1 MDEVSGM
8 KAMDRTSGRPEA
20 RVMHS
25 QVLQWSSDGASLAFA
40 DTNGVSVVPFK
51 RDRTPTRIQQPGV
64 TAIAAFPE
72 QVWTLDQQRTQLR
85 RFHADGSELGD
96 ACHLAAAP
104 CSRWMVATT
113 AVPAVLTEGSGRHL
127 LIAEADKLIENENKI
142 PAVGVAFPLHGRQH
156 VFCSLDHRVL
166 WGSRSFPLAAG
177 IAVLGGAAVRDA
189 RSLLLIVADPRSGH
203 GVLVVDTDTARVQQ
217 SFGLMPTEA
226 SEMRVAAQRGFL
238 VIRTSDRRF
247 AIVDLLPGS
256 VRGFVEAPL
265 DVEDFAVDPAANRIA
280 IRSGAAVFVYSL
292 MDLAPS
298 ARPEL
303 TLAVDVQRL
312 PHEPRATAPKV
323 APAVVTRRVSLASS
337 PQSEAARLPLAVGAS
352 PAHISMALEPPDES
366 TSRPPPAF
374 GWEELAPLPANAV
387 QTSPREGAATPRAD
401 GSPRPSLPDNA
412 DVDSDRLHDPPLS
425 DDSVCTGGSRRT
437 STAPDSEQRAAIDA
451 QPPHVR
457 RLDRPVEAPV
467 VHLFKLGGFGPPPRR
482 PNVTRHEAMRMLL
495 GELRRIEL
503 RALLAIA
510 HGWDSGRIAYANES
524 RHPQELEAA
533 AILSPDTAAGRAR
546 EHLEMAQA
554 ALAEHER
561 VLASDE
567 SRRAVSTP
575 LGALAAE
582 LQLSPLA
589 IDILLVVLGPR
600 VRGELRRVYGILA
613 NEPSRATV
621 DELLIEQILADTD
634 QDRSDIAHELEPDSP
649 LCRFGLVHVDET
661 RPRPH
666 APLAVDPVVVTRLR
680 AEPIHFGARTATSV
694 HTADRALSE
703 LLVPNELLLDAQRY
717 LAQTPGD
724 NHQVRIA
731 VRGPVGSGRRTLL
744 AAIAYKAGREL
755 AVIDLKRLPRDPDA
769 FALALRTELRC
780 ALLCGLVP
788 CLTRLDDVATGGE
801 DPVRTV
807 VQDVLRSHPGPA
819 AVRLSPREKVPLDP
833 GYLLLDLKP
842 PTESQRL
849 DVWRESLAKFR
860 LSLDHAEMLASR
872 YRVGPGTIWRAV
884 RAVAEARAEQGRLAG
899 DVRSDLETHL
909 RQTREVQLGEHAR
922 RVDRLATWDSLVAP
936 DDIVQSLR
944 ELIGRGRHHRT
955 VFDEW
960 GFDRVVATARGV
972 TALFEGPPGTG
983 KTLAAGV
990 VAREL
995 RRDLYRIDLSKVMSK
1010 WLGESEKNIAAIF
1023 DAAEDGQ
1030 VILLFDEAD
1039 SLFAKRS
1046 QVETSHDRFANLQV
1060 NYLLQRLDEF
1070 EGFAILT
1077 TNLGTSIDPAFKR
1090 RLSFRLTFPFPD
1102 ADAREQLWRVHLP
1115 HELPVDGHLDLYALA
1130 RRYEIS
1136 GGYIRN
1142 ACLRAA
1148 FLAAE
1153 DGTPLTQ
1160 QHLEHAVQLE
1170 YADVGKLSRGGR
1182 ME

>member
-1 MDEVSGM
+1 MDEVPGM
-8 KAMDRTSGRPEA
+8 KAMDGAGGQPEA
-20 RVMHS
+20 RVLHS
-25 QVLQWSSDGASLAFA
+25 QLLQWSSDGALLAVA
-40 DTNGVSVVPFK
+40 DTGGVSLVPFK
-51 RDRTPTRIQQPGV
+51 RDRSQTKIQQPGV
-64 TAIAAFPE
+64 TAIAAFSE
-72 QVWTLDQQRTQLR
+72 QVWTLDEQRRQLR
-85 RFHADGSELGD
+85 RFHADGTELGD
-96 ACHLAAAP
+96 ACHLAVAP
-104 CSRWMVATT
+104 CSRWIVATSGG
-113 AVPAVLTEGSGRHL
+113 PAVFMEGNGRRL
-127 LIAEADKLIENENKI
+127 LLAVADKLIENENKI

-156 VFCSLDHRVL
+156 VFCSLDRRVL
-166 WGSRSFPLAAG
+166 WGTRSFPVAAG

-189 RSLLLIVADPRSGH
+189 KSLLLIVRDPRGGH
-203 GVLVVDTDTARVQQ
+203 GVLVVDTSTARVQQ
-217 SFGLMPTEA
+217 SFGLMPTEV
-226 SEMRVAAQRGFL
+226 SEMRVAAQRGIL

-247 AIVDLLPGS
+247 AIVDLLLGS
-256 VRGFVEAPL
+256 VKGFVEAPL

-280 IRSGAAVFVYSL
+280 IRTGAAVFVYSL

-303 TLAVDVQRL
+303 TLALGMERL
-312 PHEPRATAPKV
+312 PQDARATAPKV
-323 APAVVTRRVSLASS
+323 APAAVSPRFPLASP

-352 PAHISMALEPPDES
+352 LAHISMALEPPDES
-366 TSRPPPAF
+366 TRRPPPAF
-374 GWEELAPLPANAV
+374 GWEELAPPPANATQPSPREAVLAPRATDSPRPPLPANA
-387 QTSPREGAATPRAD
+387 
-401 GSPRPSLPDNA
+401 
-412 DVDSDRLHDPPLS
+412 DSDRLHDPPLA
-425 DDSVCTGGSRRT
+425 DDCVRT
-437 STAPDSEQRAAIDA
+437 SGTQRPSAAPDDEQRAATDA
-451 QPPHVR
+451 HRTHVR
-457 RLDRPVEAPV
+457 RLDRTVEAPV

-482 PNVTRHEAMRMLL
+482 PNLTRHEAMRMLL
-495 GELRRIEL
+495 GELRRVEL

-533 AILSPDTAAGRAR
+533 AILSPDSAAGRAR
-546 EHLEMAQA
+546 EHVEMARA

-600 VRGELRRVYGILA
+600 ARGELRRVYGILA

-666 APLAVDPVVVTRLR
+666 APLVVDPVVVARLR
-680 AEPIHFGARTATSV
+680 AEPIHFGARIATSV

-717 LAQTPGD
+717 LAQTPSD

-731 VRGPVGSGRRTLL
+731 VRGPVGSGRRALL
-744 AAIAYKAGREL
+744 AAIAHKAGREL
-755 AVIDLKRLPRDPDA
+755 ALVDLKRLPREPEA
-769 FALALRTELRC
+769 FALALRTELRR

-788 CLTRLDDVATGGE
+788 CLIRLDDVATGGD

-807 VQDVLRSHPGPA
+807 IQDVLRSHPGPA

-849 DVWRESLAKFR
+849 EVWREALAAYR
-860 LSLDHAEMLASR
+860 LSLDHAQMLASR

-922 RVDRLATWDSLVAP
+922 RVDRLATWDSLVAS

-995 RRDLYRIDLSKVMSK
+995 GRDLYRIDLSKVMSK
-1010 WLGESEKNIAAIF
+1010 WIGESEKNIAAIF

-1046 QVETSHDRFANLQV
+1046 QVETSNDRFANLQV

-1102 ADAREQLWRVHLP
+1102 AEAREQLWRVHLP
-1115 HELPVDGHLDLYALA
+1115 RELPVDGHLDLYTLA
-1130 RRYEIS
+1130 RKYEIS